1 MTKSKIE
8 ALQKSRETLTADI
21 GLALGLCSS
30 NYDELL
36 RFTAPNIA
44 EVLTEGI
51 LDGTAE
57 VLKKSGIPEENISDK
72 NGGYTDFTVMQAAA
86 VYKIFITRLL
96 EEM

>member
-44 EVLTEGI
+44 EVL
-51 LDGTAE
+51 
-57 VLKKSGIPEENISDK
+57 KKSGIPEENISDK
-72 NGGYTDFTVMQAAA
+72 DGGYTDFTVMQAAT
-86 VYKIFITRLL
+86 VYKVFITRLL